1 MPKSLVIVESP
12 AKAKTINRFLG
23 KDYIVKASIGHIK
36 DLPKTRL
43 GVDIE
48 NDFKPNYVVIRGK
61 GKVISGLREVAE
73 KTERIYLATDPDREG
88 EAIAWHIAE
97 ALNGDK
103 DSIYR
108 AIFNE
113 ITEKAVLEAIRNPA
127 RLDRNLFEAYQTR
140 RILDRLVGYEISPLL
155 WKKVRRGLSAG
166 RVQSVA
172 VRLICDRER
181 EIKAFIPREYWSI
194 TAELKSQRSEVSFKA
209 KLVKKEDKKLE
220 IKNKDEAQNI
230 LNNLKGAEFV
240 VSSVERKERRR
251 NPLPPFIT
259 STLQQDAVK
268 RLGFT
273 AKKTMTLAQQLY
285 EGVELGKEGPTALIT
300 YMRTDSTR
308 VSSIA
313 IEMARA
319 YVEERFGKDYLPMR
333 PNLYPSKR
341 GTQDAHEA
349 IRPTYLKYTP
359 EFVKGHLTKDL
370 SNLYQLI
377 WNRFIA
383 SQMAPCI
390 LDQTI
395 IQVEARTS
403 GVYLFQSTG
412 SIVKFKGF
420 TVIYTETGLGEEGLT
435 LPALNK
441 GDRLIPLGL
450 SPQQHFT
457 QPPPRF
463 TEATL
468 VKELEERGIG
478 RPSTYATILSTIQD
492 RGYVKRDK
500 GYFIP
505 TDTGVMVTDMLV
517 RSFPR
522 ILDVEFTAHM
532 EDELDKIE
540 EGKLLWLDAMKEFY
554 NPFKESLERAHV
566 EMRDVKREEVPTAIP
581 CDVCGKLMV
590 IKWGRRGRFLAC
602 PSYPECKNTREFT
615 IEGED
620 IKVVAREESGER
632 CPACGGPMLIKTGRF
647 GRFLACSNYPGC
659 KTTKPLSLGVN
670 CPVEGCGGVIVER
683 QSKRKRIFYGCSNYP
698 TCTFA
703 IWDRPLPEGC
713 PQCGYPFLLEQYR
726 RAGEIIRCPREGCGY
741 NRVEGRKSRTGEKV
755 QP

>member
-12 AKAKTINRFLG
+12 AKAKTINKFLG

-43 GVDIE
+43 GVDIKRG
-48 NDFKPNYVVIRGK
+48 FQPHYVVIRGK
-61 GKVISGLREVAE
+61 GKVISGLREAAK

-97 ALNGDK
+97 ALDRDK

-113 ITEKAVLEAIRNPA
+113 ITEEAVLEAIRNPA

-172 VRLICDRER
+172 VRLISDREKK
-181 EIKAFIPREYWSI
+181 IKDFIPKEYWSI
-194 TAELKSQRSEVSFKA
+194 TAELQKEEISFKA
-209 KLVKKEDKKLE
+209 KLIKRDGEKLE
-220 IKNKDEAQNI
+220 IKKEEEAQGILKDLEGGQFIVSNI
-230 LNNLKGAEFV
+230 EK
-240 VSSVERKERRR
+240 RERRR

-259 STLQQDAVK
+259 STLQQEAVK

-285 EGVELGKEGPTALIT
+285 EGVELGKEGPVGLIT

-308 VSSIA
+308 VASTA
-313 IEMARA
+313 LEGVRA
-319 YVEERFGKDYLPMR
+319 YIEGRFGKDYLPVR
-333 PNLYPSKR
+333 PNIYPSKR
-341 GTQDAHEA
+341 GVQDAHEA

-359 EFVKGHLTKDL
+359 EFVKAHLSKDL

-390 LDQTI
+390 LDQTTI
-395 IQVEARTS
+395 LVEARTS
-403 GVYLFQSTG
+403 RVYLFQSTG

-420 TVIYTETGLGEEGLT
+420 TVVYTEIGFGEEDLT
-435 LPALNK
+435 LPVLNK
-441 GDRLIPLGL
+441 GDRLIPLSL

-468 VKELEERGIG
+468 VKELEKMGIG
-478 RPSTYATILSTIQD
+478 RPSTYATILSTIQE
-492 RGYVKRDK
+492 RGYVKKEK

-505 TDTGVMVTDMLV
+505 TDTGVIVTDMLV
-517 RSFPR
+517 KSFPD
-522 ILDVEFTAHM
+522 IMDVGFTARM
-532 EDELDKIE
+532 EENLDGIE
-540 EGKLLWLDAMKEFY
+540 EGKLPWLDAMKEFY
-554 NPFKESLERAHV
+554 NPFKESLERAYG
-566 EMRDVKREEVPTAIP
+566 EMRDIKKEEVPTDIP
-581 CDVCGKLMV
+581 CEVCGRLMV

-615 IEGED
+615 MDEKGN

-632 CPACGGPMLIKTGRF
+632 CPDCGSPMIIKTGRF

-659 KTTKPLSLGVN
+659 KTTRPLSLGVS
-670 CPVEGCGGVIVER
+670 CPVEGCGGVIMER
-683 QSKRKRIFYGCSNYP
+683 QSKRKKTFYSCSNYP
-698 TCTFA
+698 RCTFA
-703 IWDRPLPEGC
+703 TWDRPLPEGC
-713 PQCGYPFLLEQYR
+713 PQCGYPFLVEQYR
-726 RAGEIIRCPREGCGY
+726 RAGGVIRCPKKGCGY
-741 NRVEGRKSRTGEKV
+741 NRVGERESRVEA
-755 QP
+755 